1 MITVKKSNLGLQNS
15 VMVALICAIIL
26 LFVGCSPKPDVF
38 QWQIPEGFPTPNVPV
53 DNPMTKEKVSLGKAL
68 FFEPALSGNGAM
80 SCSTC
85 HRAENAFSEPRPT
98 SSGSTGEAGRRNA
111 LALVNVAY
119 NGSLTWAHN
128 GIDTIE
134 QQLMIPLF
142 NQHPV
147 EMGVTGNEKAVLAR
161 FNTDEYK
168 SLFTQAFGDEQVSF
182 DRMVKA
188 LASFVRSLT
197 SFDSAFDDYAYNN
210 NDAALNASQLRGLDL
225 FFSERLEC
233 FHCHGGFNFTQSS
246 QHAFQ
251 QLDLRPFHNT
261 GLYDVDGNGAY
272 PESDQGLIEVTRNR
286 KDMGRFRAPTLRNI
300 ALTAPYMHD
309 GSLADLDA
317 VIAFYAAGGL
327 GNGSKSPLKSPFM
340 PGFVLTVE
348 EHQDLK
354 AFLHSLTDMNF
365 ITSLDN
371 QADVNPPSVNQ

>member
-1 MITVKKSNLGLQNS
+1 MIRTNYRLINTSIIVTILVAVGGL
-15 VMVALICAIIL
+15 I
-26 LFVGCSPKPDVF
+26 GCSPEPTAY
-38 QWQIPEGFPTPNVPV
+38 QWQLPKGFPAPNVPA
-53 DNPMTKEKVSLGKAL
+53 DNPITHEKVKLGKAL

-85 HRAENAFSEPRPT
+85 HMPENAFSEPRPT
-98 SSGSTGEAGRRNA
+98 SSGSTGEIGRRNA

-142 NQHPV
+142 NEHPI
-147 EMGVTGNEKAVLAR
+147 EMGLTGNEEIVLAR
-161 FNTDEYK
+161 FDTDDYK
-168 SLFTQAFGDEQVSF
+168 ALFEDAFGDEQINL
-182 DRMVKA
+182 DRIVKS
-188 LASFVRSLT
+188 LASYVRSLT
-197 SFDSAFDDYAYNN
+197 SFNAAFDDYAYNQ
-210 NDAALNASQLRGLDL
+210 NDDAMNESQLRGMAL

-261 GLYDVDGNGAY
+261 GLYDIDGNGAY
-272 PESDQGLIEVTRNR
+272 PESDQGLIEVTRDPR
-286 KDMGRFRAPTLRNI
+286 DMGRFRAPTLRNI

-309 GSLADLDA
+309 GSLMNLDA
-317 VIAFYAAGGL
+317 VIAFYSAGGL
-327 GNGSKSPLKSPFM
+327 GNGRDNPLKSSFM
-340 PGFVLTVE
+340 PGFVLTQE

-354 AFLHSLTDMNF
+354 AFLHSLTDTQFVNNP
-365 ITSLDN
+365 DN
-371 QADVNPPSVNQ
+371 QADVIPPKVNQ

>member
-1 MITVKKSNLGLQNS
+1 MIRTNYRLINTSIIVTILVAVGGL
-15 VMVALICAIIL
+15 I
-26 LFVGCSPKPDVF
+26 GCSPEPTAY
-38 QWQIPEGFPTPNVPV
+38 QWQLPKGFPAPNVPA
-53 DNPMTKEKVSLGKAL
+53 DNPITHEKVKLGKAL

-85 HRAENAFSEPRPT
+85 HMPENAFSEPRPT
-98 SSGSTGEAGRRNA
+98 SSGSTGEIGRRNA

-142 NQHPV
+142 NEHPI
-147 EMGVTGNEKAVLAR
+147 EMGLTGNEEIVLAR
-161 FNTDEYK
+161 FDTDDYK
-168 SLFTQAFGDEQVSF
+168 ALFEDAFGDEQINL
-182 DRMVKA
+182 DRIVKS
-188 LASFVRSLT
+188 LASYVRSLT
-197 SFDSAFDDYAYNN
+197 SFNAAFDDYAYNQ
-210 NDAALNASQLRGLDL
+210 NDDAMNESQLRGMEL

-261 GLYDVDGNGAY
+261 GLYDIDGNGAY
-272 PESDQGLIEVTRNR
+272 PESDQGLIEVTRDPR
-286 KDMGRFRAPTLRNI
+286 DMGRFRAPTLRNI

-309 GSLADLDA
+309 GSLMNLDA
-317 VIAFYAAGGL
+317 VIAFYSAGGL
-327 GNGSKSPLKSPFM
+327 GNGRNNPLKSSFM
-340 PGFVLTVE
+340 PGFVLTQE

-354 AFLHSLTDMNF
+354 AFLHSLTDTQFVNNP
-365 ITSLDN
+365 DN
-371 QADVNPPSVNQ
+371 QADVIPPKVNQ